1 MTTRA
6 QATSQVNADIVA
18 NGVGSITGPVLN
30 ADLLSIINSCAGFQ
44 GIWSSSASYLP
55 NDVVYSSGTLFIAL
69 QASVNIALTNTAYW
83 LPYALMPTGNA
94 SAATVTATGTSS
106 LRTLANALSDTV
118 SVKSF
123 GALGTGG
130 DDTAAF
136 SAASASGF
144 GQVLIPKGSYLI
156 SSSITLAPLMV
167 FARGAVL
174 LIQNG
179 VTVNFA
185 AGLSAEVYQIFTC
198 YGTGNVVINNQF
210 TSVGYPE
217 WWGAQTNNLS
227 ADCSTAINACIVA
240 CPVTYLQEAVY
251 QTASTI
257 LHQTAGRS
265 VIGAMNGNVAGNGQ
279 GSTIQIGSGTATIY
293 QIGPNSYTGTL
304 QSNNVLRYVSL
315 TRSANLVTQSA
326 CSGLLMQFTVWTD
339 IDRVFTTQSQY
350 GFQIRGNGNLRMNFC
365 VTNRTSASVGAG
377 TDQYYGFYLNADT
390 NIGFAG
396 GNASVYLDGCGVGNG
411 ITWTSALDYQGLIAI
426 GTYGYSDLFINK
438 FETSQ
443 MGQGITLVGTGNTS
457 GTIDYKNEDVQITNC
472 ILDTCNIAGIEIYN
486 TSLYGVVQITGGYIA
501 TNTSNTSFYGI
512 YYSNNKGAISVSQ
525 VEILLGVN
533 SGTGIYAVY
542 TDGTNKGITHTNN
555 IAYECSSTGGVYRLD
570 NVSNSYFG
578 DQIRNYSVTNGN
590 AAIIITNSSSRN
602 VFQMTVVGKA
612 SAFSVGYY
620 AVTTNTTYNEY
631 RCSGIDP
638 ACLSN
643 PTYKMDYNGTAITTA
658 TTFGTG
664 NLTQGIM
671 N

>member
-1 MTTRA
+1 MTFVSADRVKE
-6 QATSQVNADIVA
+6 TSTTIGTGDISLSGSAVFGYRNFSTVLVPGDTFYYCIQGQSSSDWEVGLGTYAINNAFSRTIVFSSSNA
-18 NGVGSITGPVLN
+18 NSIVSFGVGTKIV
-30 ADLLSIINSCAGFQ
+30 
-44 GIWSSSASYLP
+44 
-55 NDVVYSSGTLFIAL
+55 FI
-69 QASVNIALTNTAYW
+69 
-83 LPYALMPTGNA
+83 
-94 SAATVTATGTSS
+94 
-106 LRTLANALSDTV
+106 TLAAAYFADMINV
-118 SVKSF
+118 RNF
-123 GALGTGG
+123 GAVGDGVA

-136 SAASASGF
+136 AAMSAAVATKSAVIPPGTYKITSNLTLSP
-144 GQVLIPKGSYLI
+144 LII
-156 SSSITLAPLMV
+156 
-167 FARGAVL
+167 FERGAIL
-174 LIQNG
+174 NIATG
-179 VTVNFA
+179 VTVAFS
-185 AGLSAEVYQIFTC
+185 AGLNADIYRIFNC
-198 YGTGNVVINNQF
+198 AGTGKVTINNQY
-210 TSVGYPE
+210 TSIGYPE
-217 WWGAQTNNLS
+217 WWGAISNDTGT
-227 ADCSTAINACIVA
+227 DCAPAINACIVA

-265 VIGAMNGNVAGNGQ
+265 VIGAMNGNVAGNSQ

-293 QIGPNSYTGTL
+293 KIGPDSYTGTM

-315 TRSANLVTQSA
+315 QRSVSLATQSG
-326 CSGLLMQFTVWTD
+326 CSGLLIQFTVWTD
-339 IDRVFTTQSQY
+339 IDRVFTTQNQY
-350 GFQIRGNGNLRMNFC
+350 GFQIRGTSNTHMNFC
-365 VTNRTSASVGAG
+365 VTNRTAASVGTG

-390 NIGFAG
+390 NIGLAG
-396 GNASVYLDGCGVGNG
+396 GNASLYLDQCVVGNG
-411 ITWTSALDYQGLIAI
+411 ITWTSALDYQGLVAT

-472 ILDTCNIAGIEIYN
+472 ILDTCNIAGIELYN

-533 SGTGIYAVY
+533 SGSGIYAVY

-555 IAYECSSTGGVYRLD
+555 IAYECSSSNGVYYLS
-570 NVSNSYFG
+570 NVSNSYFA

-590 AAIIITNSSSRN
+590 AAITITNSSSRN
-602 VFQMTVVGKA
+602 VFQMTVAGKA

-638 ACLSN
+638 VCLSN
-643 PTYKMDYNGTAITTA
+643 PTYKMDYNATAITTA
-658 TTFGTG
+658 TIFGTG

>member
-1 MTTRA
+1 MTVPYTFA
-6 QATSQVNADIVA
+6 TATSPIPLQQLDLNFAA
-18 NGVGSITGPVLN
+18 VGSSANVSYIAPITN
-30 ADLLSIINSCAGFQ
+30 AVSR
-44 GIWSSSASYLP
+44 
-55 NDVVYSSGTLFIAL
+55 T
-69 QASVNIALTNTAYW
+69 
-83 LPYALMPTGNA
+83 
-94 SAATVTATGTSS
+94 TSS
-106 LRTLANALSDTV
+106 KLSDFV
-118 SVKSF
+118 SVKDF
-123 GALGTGG
+123 GATGNGTT
-130 DDTAAF
+130 DDT
-136 SAASASGF
+136 SALSLMSSSTSNQVYVPSGT
-144 GQVLIPKGSYLI
+144 YLI
-156 SSSITLAPLMV
+156 SGNVSLNPLMI
-167 FARGAVL
+167 FEKGA
-174 LIQNG
+174 IFNIATG
-179 VTVNFA
+179 VTVAFA
-185 AGLSAEVYQIFTC
+185 GGVSAGVFQIFNC
-198 YGTGNVVINNQF
+198 AGTGKVTINNQY
-210 TSVGYPE
+210 TSIGYPE
-217 WWGAQTNNLS
+217 WWGAISNSSGT
-227 ADCSTAINACIVA
+227 DCAPAINACIVA
-240 CPVTYLQEAVY
+240 CSVTYLQEAVY

-279 GSTIQIGSGTATIY
+279 GSIIQIGSGTATIY

-326 CSGLLMQFTVWTD
+326 CSGLLMQFTIWTD

-350 GFQIRGNGNLRMNFC
+350 GFQIRGNGDLRMNFC

-396 GNASVYLDGCGVGNG
+396 GNASVYLDGCNVGNG
-411 ITWTSALDYQGLIAI
+411 ITWTSALDYQGLVAS

-443 MGQGITLVGTGNTS
+443 MGVGINLVGTGNTS
-457 GTIDYKNEDVQITNC
+457 GTVDYKNEDVQITNC
-472 ILDTCNIAGIEIYN
+472 VLDTCNTAGIELYN

-533 SGTGIYAVY
+533 SGSGIYAVY

-590 AAIIITNSSSRN
+590 AAIIITNNSSRN

-643 PTYKMDYNGTAITTA
+643 PTYKMDYNATAITTA